1 MNALLREYEA
11 PVLTNDAI
19 EVHLS
24 YLRAAVEGLVQKV
37 DQVSKESIARDE
49 GLAQKIDKT
58 NEKVEKI
65 NQNLID
71 RTSKIQG
78 SIDGL
83 KWFIASIAL
92 ILSGLSIAH
101 NLGWI

>member
-1 MNALLREYEA
+1 MNAILRKYEA
-11 PVLTNDAI
+11 PVLTVEAI

-24 YLRAAVEGLVQKV
+24 YLRPAVEGLVQKL
-37 DQVSKESIARDE
+37 DQVSKESVARDE
-49 GLAQKIDKT
+49 MLAAKIEKT
-58 NEKVEKI
+58 N
-65 NQNLID
+65 QDLIE

-78 SIDGL
+78 SIDDL

-101 NLGWI
+101 NMGWI

>member
-1 MNALLREYEA
+1 M
-11 PVLTNDAI
+11 LTNEAI

-24 YLRAAVEGLVQKV
+24 YLRPAVEGLAQKLE
-37 DQVSKESIARDE
+37 QVSKESVARDE
-49 GLAQKIDKT
+49 MLAAKIEKT
-58 NEKVEKI
+58 N
-65 NQNLID
+65 QDLIE

-101 NLGWI
+101 NMNWI

>member
-1 MNALLREYEA
+1 ME
-11 PVLTNDAI
+11 
-19 EVHLS
+19 
-24 YLRAAVEGLVQKV
+24 
-37 DQVSKESIARDE
+37 
-49 GLAQKIDKT
+49 
-58 NEKVEKI
+58 
-65 NQNLID
+65 

>member
-1 MNALLREYEA
+1 MNAILRKYEA
-11 PVLTNDAI
+11 PVLTNEAI

-24 YLRAAVEGLVQKV
+24 YLRPAVEGLVQKL
-37 DQVSKESIARDE
+37 DQVSKESVARDE
-49 GLAQKIDKT
+49 MLAAKIEKT
-58 NEKVEKI
+58 N
-65 NQNLID
+65 QDLIE

-78 SIDGL
+78 SIDDL

-101 NLGWI
+101 NMGWI

>member
-1 MNALLREYEA
+1 MNAILRKYEA
-11 PVLTNDAI
+11 PVLTNEAI

-24 YLRAAVEGLVQKV
+24 YLRPAVEGLVQKL
-37 DQVSKESIARDE
+37 DQVSKESVARDE
-49 GLAQKIDKT
+49 MLAAKIEKT
-58 NEKVEKI
+58 N
-65 NQNLID
+65 QDLIE

-101 NLGWI
+101 NMGWI

>member
-1 MNALLREYEA
+1 M
-11 PVLTNDAI
+11 LTNEAI

-24 YLRAAVEGLVQKV
+24 YLRPAVEGLAQKL
-37 DQVSKESIARDE
+37 DQVSKESVARDE
-49 GLAQKIDKT
+49 MLAAKIEKT
-58 NEKVEKI
+58 N
-65 NQNLID
+65 QDLIE

-101 NLGWI
+101 NMNWI

>member
-1 MNALLREYEA
+1 MNAILRKYEA
-11 PVLTNDAI
+11 PVLTNEAI

-24 YLRAAVEGLVQKV
+24 YLRPAVEGLAQKL
-37 DQVSKESIARDE
+37 DQVSKESVARDE
-49 GLAQKIDKT
+49 MLAAKIEKT
-58 NEKVEKI
+58 N
-65 NQNLID
+65 QDLIE

-101 NLGWI
+101 NMNWI

>member
-1 MNALLREYEA
+1 MNAILRKCEA
-11 PVLTNDAI
+11 PVLTNEAI

-24 YLRAAVEGLVQKV
+24 YLRPAVEGVAQKL
-37 DQVSKESIARDE
+37 DQVSKESVARDE
-49 GLAQKIDKT
+49 MLAAKIEKT
-58 NEKVEKI
+58 N
-65 NQNLID
+65 QDLIERTSKLIE

-101 NLGWI
+101 NMNWI

>member
-1 MNALLREYEA
+1 MNAILRKYEA
-11 PVLTNDAI
+11 PVLTNEAI

-24 YLRAAVEGLVQKV
+24 YLRPAVEGLVPKL
-37 DQVSKESIARDE
+37 DQVSKESVARDE
-49 GLAQKIDKT
+49 MLAAKI
-58 NEKVEKI
+58 EKA
-65 NQNLID
+65 NQDLIE

-101 NLGWI
+101 NMGWI

>member
-1 MNALLREYEA
+1 MNAILREYEA
-11 PVLTNDAI
+11 PVLTNEAI

-24 YLRAAVEGLVQKV
+24 YLRPAVEGLAQKL
-37 DQVSKESIARDE
+37 DQVSKESVARDE
-49 GLAQKIDKT
+49 MLAAKIEKT
-58 NEKVEKI
+58 N
-65 NQNLID
+65 QDLIE

-101 NLGWI
+101 NMNWI